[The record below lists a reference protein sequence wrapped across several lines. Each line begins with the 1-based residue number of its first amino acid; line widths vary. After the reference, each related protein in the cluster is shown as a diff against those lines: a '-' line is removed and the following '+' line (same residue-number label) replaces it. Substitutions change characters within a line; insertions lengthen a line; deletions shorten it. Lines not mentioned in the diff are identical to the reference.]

1 MTMNELLIVLQIAE
15 NLDICVGK
23 SGKWVELKYLL
34 ELFGRIL
41 DPVKPDLLHKKNLEG
56 FSWWW

>member
-23 SGKWVELKYLL
+23 SGKWVEGKFLLK
-34 ELFGRIL
+34 LFVGKT
-41 DPVKPDLLHKKNLEG
+41 VKVSDYDVRKN
-56 FSWWW
+56 